1 MIMKKLIISL
11 TTSVFLFGCVI
22 PANAQ
27 FLRGMARLLGAK
39 EDSPIMTICDV
50 GDKIGNAVVA
60 KKLDNTINSYE
71 AITDKYEKDASKWN
85 DVQEQKLNA
94 FYNEKER
101 FMIDYCM
108 QHGFYD
114 LWVERYGSNWFESAG
129 RTWFESQ
136 NDLRIKR
143 GQDELLPWHLRGN
156 AEEEVRYNPV
166 ESSLSGTILNAIG
179 MSSNDVAIADKWI
192 ESDKYGKRDMVID
205 AAFDIAGKHS
215 ANPEMLESF
224 RQLTKANN
232 KYLKNKKSGN
242 PHAITDRNIDF
253 ANIVFNAAEVSKEKK
268 KRFLADKRAISEELK
283 AKGIYADDEIATEIA
298 GQILSIQK
306 DKSMTEAQKNDW
318 LSKLGYYGR
327 EKDILQIADEINRD
341 EIADIPEVDN
351 GPTQEEIEAQLQK
364 ERAEQQRI
372 EKENAIMEICNT
384 SIEKYVFD
392 STELTEEQKNT
403 LGELVSIMKKF
414 DDISL
419 TIIGHTCS
427 KGYKSVNYRIG
438 LRRAEVA
445 KNYLVNEGVECSR
458 ISTKS
463 MGEDA
468 PKLDNSKIENR
479 KFNRRLEFVVE

>member
-1 MIMKKLIISL
+1 MIMKKIIISL
-11 TTSVFLFGCVI
+11 TTSVFLFGCVV

-27 FLRGMARLLGAK
+27 FLRGLARLLGAK
-39 EDSPIMTICDV
+39 EDSPIMALCDV
-50 GDKIGNAVVA
+50 GDQVGSAFIA
-60 KKLDNTINSYE
+60 KNLDYTINSYE
-71 AITDKYEKDASKWN
+71 SITDSYEKNASEWN
-85 DVQEQKLNA
+85 AAQEQKLNA
-94 FYNEKER
+94 FYSEKER
-101 FMIDYCM
+101 FMMDYCV

-114 LWVERYGSNWFESAG
+114 LWVERYGNNWFEAEG
-129 RTWFESQ
+129 RAWFESQ
-136 NDLRIKR
+136 NDLRIRR

-166 ESSLSGTILNAIG
+166 ESTLSGAILNAIG
-179 MSSNDVAIADKWI
+179 LSSNDVALADQWI
-192 ESDKYGKRDMVID
+192 ESDKFGKRDMIID

-215 ANPEMLESF
+215 KNPEMLESF

-232 KYLKNKKSGN
+232 KYLKNKESGN
-242 PHAITDRNIDF
+242 PHVITEMSIDF
-253 ANIVFNAAEVSKEKK
+253 TNIFFNAADVSKEKK
-268 KRFLADKRAISEELK
+268 KRFLADKRAISDELM

-306 DKSMTEAQKNDW
+306 DESMTEAEKVDW

-327 EKDILQIADEINRD
+327 EKDILQIADEVNKD
-341 EIADIPEVDN
+341 DVDDIPEVDD

-364 ERAEQQRI
+364 ERAEKERI

-384 SIEKYVFD
+384 TIEKYLFD
-392 STELTEEQKNT
+392 ITELTEEQKNT
-403 LGELVSIMKKF
+403 LGEIASIMKKY

-445 KNYLVNEGVECSR
+445 KNYLLNEGVECSR
-458 ISTKS
+458 ISIKS
-463 MGEDA
+463 MGEEA
-468 PKLDNSKIENR
+468 PKFDNSKIENR
-479 KFNRRLEFVVE
+479 QFNRRLEFIVE